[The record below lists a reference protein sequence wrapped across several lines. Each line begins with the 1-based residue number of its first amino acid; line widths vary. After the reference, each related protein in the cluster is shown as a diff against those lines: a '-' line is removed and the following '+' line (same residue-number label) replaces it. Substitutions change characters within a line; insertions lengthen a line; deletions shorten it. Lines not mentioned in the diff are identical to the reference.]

1 VWQVVLFL
9 LVYYAYRLVRGA
21 VDGKAAESFQ
31 HGRELIALERATHT
45 FIEPSVQAWTTSTGW
60 LIDVTSY
67 MYVHFHFTLTVSAL
81 LYIYLCHNRSFYF
94 VRNVLAA
101 SMLIALIGYMV
112 FPTAPPRFF
121 PEWGFTDSVARFT
134 GVPDDS
140 ATVNALFNPFAAVP
154 SIHVCFALVLG
165 WSLARLVRHWWAKA
179 LWAVY
184 PLVMTFVVV
193 STGNH
198 FWFDAFTGA
207 LTAAVAALIASTLLA
222 RVRPEVWSFAGRG
235 TPPAEATA

>member
-1 VWQVVLFL
+1 
-9 LVYYAYRLVRGA
+9 
-21 VDGKAAESFQ
+21 
-31 HGRELIALERATHT
+31 
-45 FIEPSVQAWTTSTGW
+45 
-60 LIDVTSY
+60 
-67 MYVHFHFTLTVSAL
+67 M
-81 LYIYLCHNRSFYF
+81 
-94 VRNVLAA
+94 LAA
-101 SMLIALIGYMV
+101 SMVIALIGYMV

-154 SIHVCFALVLG
+154 SIHVCFALILG

-207 LTAAVAALIASTLLA
+207 LTAAASAVVASTMLA
-222 RVRPEVWSFAGRG
+222 RVRPEVWTFAGRRA
-235 TPPAEATA
+235 PPAEATA